1 MECFVNFGCHAF
13 MPISWARTKQTAVS
27 HSNTE
32 AEVVYVDAC
41 LRMEGLLAPAL
52 LDAVIDV

>member
-1 MECFVNFGCHAF
+1 MECFVIFGCHAF

-27 HSNTE
+27 HSNTG
-32 AEVVYVDAC
+32 AEVVSFDAG
-41 LRMEGLLAPAL
+41 LRMEGLFAPTF